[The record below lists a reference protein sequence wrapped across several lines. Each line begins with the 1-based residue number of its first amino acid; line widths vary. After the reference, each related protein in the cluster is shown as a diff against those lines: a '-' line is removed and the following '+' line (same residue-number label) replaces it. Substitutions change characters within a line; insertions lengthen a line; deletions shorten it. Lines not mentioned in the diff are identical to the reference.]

1 MVRVHS
7 WRHDS
12 VQWVTS
18 TLENIWH
25 LQRLRWRS
33 MAKLG
38 EAFAHGC
45 LAFAHGCLRKRIGT
59 KNNWLVSKV
68 WQLTQQSKFKDFR
81 VSLRQ
86 SCSSHDATVSPLDL
100 ATWPSIL
107 SNLRTPYPNPPSPC
121 TERNRKWHLSQPAFE
136 IPQAGHCAG
145 CMLHSC
151 HSHSLHGENDC
162 CRITVLILLVFRN
175 RASLTSLT
183 APLHA
188 LSLAC
193 HNGKSNPA
201 DLNNPGKLSADGN
214 CPFLE
219 RIYASTESKM
229 HLQLFQVS
237 SGLQSFLHI
246 HCSLKARAKHTPR
259 PQVVSQKSPLG
270 SEINGDQW
278 SSWASSL
285 GSTQAVSFSNGRN
298 SCQTR

>member
-1 MVRVHS
+1 MLPFFGTHAVIKPTSNNMVRVHS

-12 VQWVTS
+12 AQWVTS

-107 SNLRTPYPNPPSPC
+107 SNLRTPYPNPHSPC
-121 TERNRKWHLSQPAFE
+121 TERNRKWHLGQPAFE

-151 HSHSLHGENDC
+151 HSHSWHGENDC

-201 DLNNPGKLSADGN
+201 DLNNPGKLS
-214 CPFLE
+214 
-219 RIYASTESKM
+219 S
-229 HLQLFQVS
+229 
-237 SGLQSFLHI
+237 
-246 HCSLKARAKHTPR
+246 
-259 PQVVSQKSPLG
+259 
-270 SEINGDQW
+270 
-278 SSWASSL
+278 
-285 GSTQAVSFSNGRN
+285 
-298 SCQTR
+298 